1 MTRVARRAAPGAHYY
16 GPADISTVVHRPTR
30 QKATDRGTY
39 RTEYPYID
47 SCNLGSPPRLLT
59 VRTMY
64 RSGRSYN
71 SSPSNHHHHLHH
83 HCNNN
88 SENSSCYSSVAAADG
103 ISQPHS
109 VPHSLYTDRTYHRH
123 RSWILPYLKMPT
135 LLLLLL
141 SLCVLCP
148 GGLGL
153 NPEEST
159 AHPGGSSPAPGP
171 SSSSPPERAAGST
184 AGDLVATAAP
194 TTGVTGPGRGVG
206 EGGVLDVTT
215 PWRLAEM
222 PACAR
227 QPLPARYAE
236 WRADVRTAPPVVVRW
251 TYGNVSTLYTELS
264 LYIAD
269 PWGRQRGHPPPPKL
283 TRAKKKVVVEN
294 TGNCVIS
301 NRILKMF
308 ISPQNI
314 TIIQSKSTH
323 FVCVWGWGEG
333 INVILWVFM

>member
-1 MTRVARRAAPGAHYY
+1 MTRVARRGAPGAHDY
-16 GPADISTVVHRPTR
+16 GPADISTVVRRPRR
-30 QKATDRGTY
+30 QKATDRGPY
-39 RTEYPYID
+39 RTEYPNID
-47 SCNLGSPPRLLT
+47 SCNLGSPPLLLS
-59 VRTMY
+59 VRTMCG
-64 RSGRSYN
+64 RGRSYN
-71 SSPSNHHHHLHH
+71 SSPSNNHHHY
-83 HCNNN
+83 NN

-103 ISQPHS
+103 ISQPRS
-109 VPHSLYTDRTYHRH
+109 VTHSLYTDRTYHRH

-251 TYGNVSTLYTELS
+251 TYGNVSTIY
-264 LYIAD
+264 
-269 PWGRQRGHPPPPKL
+269 
-283 TRAKKKVVVEN
+283 V
-294 TGNCVIS
+294 
-301 NRILKMF
+301 
-308 ISPQNI
+308 
-314 TIIQSKSTH
+314 QSCH
-323 FVCVWGWGEG
+323 Y
-333 INVILWVFM
+333 M